1 MNLALDRAGFM
12 FFSNIRDMGRG
23 CRSMKLFSVKK
34 FSPTV
39 SIQGKIFVAFSL
51 VTLIGIVAVTS
62 IVYLYMRETVK
73 NNAITS
79 VKESIRQAD
88 ESLNIRLEEVS
99 RLNTVVATNKTVLD
113 TLLSKT
119 EEPSYEWFQEQK
131 RIEEFL
137 SALIAYKP
145 YISRVAVIGLNEKVF
160 FVGSPWLDKNVLFT
174 PLMNDLLQ
182 NGSGHA
188 YFHQTGFSDSIVT
201 GRELRYN
208 RNLIGMVMFD
218 LNDEFIKKIY
228 DVKPTSDSM
237 LYVVD
242 RKNEF
247 IYKPQTSVLDTE
259 TIIGLN
265 QELAGTD
272 GSVERVIGQKSYLVI
287 TRKSDY
293 TGWSTVALVPMKS
306 LLTETTRIRNVLA
319 TVAIIVF
326 MIIVIG
332 TLQVSSRM
340 TRNIRR
346 LRSMMMHVM
355 EGNMTL
361 PTVEIHSKDEIGQLY
376 QVFKSMVEELKRLL
390 EGIVTTEKEKREAE
404 LAVLQAQ
411 IRPHFLYNA
420 LNTVKYLAKINGVPN
435 IGEVSESLIE
445 LMRGVLGNTNEFLTL
460 QEELQYV
467 RSYVN
472 IEKYKYVEPIH
483 VNIEVENEE
492 LLQVSVLKLMLQPLV
507 ENAIIHGLSSSE
519 YEGRVLIRIYEEH
532 KELRIEVRDNGKGMT
547 KEQIDA
553 LFEVNKVQT
562 NTRFSGMGVRNV
574 HERIVRLFGEP
585 YGVFLY
591 SEPDTYTTV
600 QIRFPLLSSTDQ
612 MHQEG

>member
-1 MNLALDRAGFM
+1 MK
-12 FFSNIRDMGRG
+12 FS
-23 CRSMKLFSVKK
+23 SLKKLI
-34 FSPTV
+34 SPTV

-51 VTLIGIVAVTS
+51 VTLLGIVAVTS

-79 VKESIRQAD
+79 VTESIRQAD
-88 ESLNIRLEEVS
+88 ESLNLRLEEVS

-119 EEPSYEWFQEQK
+119 EEPSFEWFQEQK

-160 FVGSPWLDKNVLFT
+160 FVGSPWLDKNILFT
-174 PLMNDLLQ
+174 PMMDDLLQ

-188 YFHQTGFSDSIVT
+188 YFHQTGFNNSIVT

-218 LNDEFIKKIY
+218 LNDEIVRKIY

-247 IYKPQTSVLDTE
+247 IYQPSTSALDKE
-259 TIIGLN
+259 TIIKLN
-265 QELAGTD
+265 QELNGTD
-272 GSVERVIGQKSYLVI
+272 GSVERIINQTSYLVVL
-287 TRKSDY
+287 RKSEY
-293 TGWSTVALVPMKS
+293 TGWSTLALVPMKS
-306 LLTETTRIRNVLA
+306 LLTETARIRHMLA

-326 MIIVIG
+326 IIIVIG

-355 EGNMTL
+355 EGNMSL

-376 QVFKSMVEELKRLL
+376 QVFKSMVEQLKRLL
-390 EGIVTTEKEKREAE
+390 EGIMTTEKEKREAE

-411 IRPHFLYNA
+411 IRPHFLYNT
-420 LNTVKYLAKINGVPN
+420 LNTVKYLAKLNGVPN
-435 IGEVSESLIE
+435 IVEVSESLIE

-467 RSYVN
+467 RSYVT
-472 IEKYKYVEPIH
+472 IEKYKYVEPVH
-483 VNIEVENEE
+483 LMIEVENDE
-492 LLQVSVLKLMLQPLV
+492 LLQLSVLKLMLQPLV
-507 ENAIIHGLSSSE
+507 ENAIIHGLSGSE
-519 YEGRVLIRIYEEH
+519 CEGEVLIRIYEES
-532 KELRIEVRDNGKGMT
+532 KELRIDVRDNGKGMS
-547 KEQIDA
+547 KDQIKA
-553 LFEVNKVQT
+553 LFEANT

-585 YGVFLY
+585 YGVFLD
-591 SEPDTYTTV
+591 SEPDAYTTV
-600 QIRFPLLSSTDQ
+600 QIRFPMIT
-612 MHQEG
+612 

>member
-1 MNLALDRAGFM
+1 MK
-12 FFSNIRDMGRG
+12 FS
-23 CRSMKLFSVKK
+23 SLKKLI
-34 FSPTV
+34 SPTV

-51 VTLIGIVAVTS
+51 VTLLGIVAVTS
-62 IVYLYMRETVK
+62 IVYLFMRETVK

-79 VKESIRQAD
+79 VTESIRQAD
-88 ESLNIRLEEVS
+88 ESLNLRLEEVS

-160 FVGSPWLDKNVLFT
+160 FVGSPWLDKNILLT
-174 PLMNDLLQ
+174 PMMDALLQ

-188 YFHQTGFSDSIVT
+188 YFHQTGFNNSIVT

-218 LNDEFIKKIY
+218 LNDEIVKKIY

-247 IYKPQTSVLDTE
+247 IYQPNTSALDEE
-259 TIIGLN
+259 TIIKLN
-265 QELAGTD
+265 EELGGTD
-272 GSVERVIGQKSYLVI
+272 GSVEKIINQTSYLVVM
-287 TRKSDY
+287 RKSEY
-293 TGWSTVALVPMKS
+293 TGWSTLALVPMKS
-306 LLTETTRIRNVLA
+306 LLTETARIRKILA

-326 MIIVIG
+326 IIIVIA

-355 EGNMTL
+355 EGNMSL

-376 QVFKSMVEELKRLL
+376 QVFKSMVEQLKHSL
-390 EGIVTTEKEKREAE
+390 EGIVTKEKEKREAE

-411 IRPHFLYNA
+411 IRPHFLYNT
-420 LNTVKYLAKINGVPN
+420 LNTVKYLAKLNGVPN
-435 IGEVSESLIE
+435 IVEVSESLIE

-467 RSYVN
+467 RSYVT
-472 IEKYKYVEPIH
+472 IEKYKYVEPVH
-483 VNIEVENEE
+483 LNIEVENEE
-492 LLQVSVLKLMLQPLV
+492 LLQLSVLKLMLQPLV
-507 ENAIIHGLSSSE
+507 ENAIIHGLSGSE
-519 YEGRVLIRIYEEH
+519 SEGEVLIRIYVES
-532 KELRIEVRDNGKGMT
+532 KELRIDVRDNGRGMS
-547 KEQIDA
+547 KDQINA
-553 LFEVNKVQT
+553 LFEANT

-585 YGVFLY
+585 YGVFLD
-591 SEPDTYTTV
+591 SEPDAYTTV
-600 QIRFPLLSSTDQ
+600 QIRFPLITRLEE
-612 MHQEG
+612 EGDKHV

>member
-1 MNLALDRAGFM
+1 MK
-12 FFSNIRDMGRG
+12 FS
-23 CRSMKLFSVKK
+23 SLKKLI
-34 FSPTV
+34 SPTV

-51 VTLIGIVAVTS
+51 VTLLGIVAVTS

-73 NNAITS
+73 NNAIKS
-79 VKESIRQAD
+79 VTESIRQAD
-88 ESLNIRLEEVS
+88 ESLNLRLEEVS

-160 FVGSPWLDKNVLFT
+160 FVGSPWLDKNILFT
-174 PLMNDLLQ
+174 PMMDDLLQ

-188 YFHQTGFSDSIVT
+188 YFHQTGFNNSIVT

-218 LNDEFIKKIY
+218 LNDEIVRKIY

-247 IYKPQTSVLDTE
+247 IYQPSTSALGRE
-259 TIIGLN
+259 TIIKLN
-265 QELAGTD
+265 QELNGTD
-272 GSVERVIGQKSYLVI
+272 GSVERIINQTSYLVVM
-287 TRKSDY
+287 RKSEY
-293 TGWSTVALVPMKS
+293 TGWSTLALVPMKS
-306 LLTETTRIRNVLA
+306 LLTETARIRHMLA

-326 MIIVIG
+326 IIIVIG

-355 EGNMTL
+355 EGNMSL

-376 QVFKSMVEELKRLL
+376 QVFKSMVEQLKRLL
-390 EGIVTTEKEKREAE
+390 EGIMTTEKEKREAE

-411 IRPHFLYNA
+411 IRPHFLYNT
-420 LNTVKYLAKINGVPN
+420 LNTVKYLAKLNGVPN
-435 IGEVSESLIE
+435 IVEVSESLIE

-467 RSYVN
+467 RSYVT
-472 IEKYKYVEPIH
+472 IEKYKYVEPVH
-483 VNIEVENEE
+483 LMIEVENDE
-492 LLQVSVLKLMLQPLV
+492 LLQLSVLKLMLQPIV
-507 ENAIIHGLSSSE
+507 ENAIIHGLSASE
-519 YEGRVLIRIYEEH
+519 CEGEVLIRIYEES
-532 KELRIEVRDNGKGMT
+532 KELRIDVRDNGRGMS
-547 KEQIDA
+547 KDQIKA
-553 LFEVNKVQT
+553 LFEANT

-585 YGVFLY
+585 YGVFLD
-591 SEPDTYTTV
+591 SEPDAYTTV
-600 QIRFPLLSSTDQ
+600 QIRFPMITRSE
-612 MHQEG
+612 QEG

>member
-1 MNLALDRAGFM
+1 MKY
-12 FFSNIRDMGRG
+12 FSLK
-23 CRSMKLFSVKK
+23 KLI
-34 FSPTV
+34 SPTV

-51 VTLIGIVAVTS
+51 VTLFGIVAVTC

-79 VKESIRQAD
+79 VTESIRQAN
-88 ESLNIRLEEVS
+88 ESLNLRLEEVS

-119 EEPSYEWFQEQK
+119 EEPSFEWFQEQK

-160 FVGSPWLDKNVLFT
+160 FVGSPWLDKNILFT
-174 PLMNDLLQ
+174 PMMNDLLQ
-182 NGSGHA
+182 NPSGHA

-201 GRELRYN
+201 GRGLRYN
-208 RNLIGMVMFD
+208 RSLIGMVMFD

-247 IYKPQTSVLDTE
+247 IYEPATSVLDKE
-259 TIIGLN
+259 TILQLG

-272 GSVERVIGQKSYLVI
+272 GSVERIIGQTSYLVVM
-287 TRKSDY
+287 RNSEY
-293 TGWSTVALVPMKS
+293 TGWSTLALVPMKS
-306 LLTETTRIRNVLA
+306 LLTETARIRNVLA

-326 MIIVIG
+326 IFIVIS
-332 TLQVSSRM
+332 TQQVSSRI

-346 LRSMMMHVM
+346 LRSMMMHVT

-390 EGIVTTEKEKREAE
+390 EGIMTTEREKREAE

-411 IRPHFLYNA
+411 IRPHFLYNT
-420 LNTVKYLAKINGVPN
+420 LNTVKYLAKLNGVPN
-435 IGEVSESLIE
+435 IEEVTQSLIE
-445 LMRGVLGNTNEFLTL
+445 LMRGVLGNSNEFLTL
-460 QEELQYV
+460 QDELQYV

-472 IEKYKYVEPIH
+472 IEKYKYVEPIRLH
-483 VNIEVENEE
+483 IQVEDDE
-492 LLQVSVLKLMLQPLV
+492 LLQFSVLKLMLQPLV
-507 ENAIIHGLSSSE
+507 ENAIIHGISASASE
-519 YEGRVLIRIYEEH
+519 GLVLIRIYKDS

-547 KEQIDA
+547 QEQIDA
-553 LFEVNKVQT
+553 LFEGNNIQT
-562 NTRFSGMGVRNV
+562 NTRFSGMGIRNV

-585 YGVFLY
+585 YGVFVY
-591 SEPDTYTTV
+591 SEPDTYTVV
-600 QIRFPLLSSTDQ
+600 QIKFPLLPGNGPERTGSEQ
-612 MHQEG
+612 MKLGG

>member
-1 MNLALDRAGFM
+1 MK
-12 FFSNIRDMGRG
+12 FS
-23 CRSMKLFSVKK
+23 SLKKLI
-34 FSPTV
+34 SPTV

-51 VTLIGIVAVTS
+51 VTLLGIVAVTS

-79 VKESIRQAD
+79 VTESIRQAD
-88 ESLNIRLEEVS
+88 ESLNLRLEEVS

-160 FVGSPWLDKNVLFT
+160 FVGSPWLDKNILFT
-174 PLMNDLLQ
+174 PMMDDLLQ

-188 YFHQTGFSDSIVT
+188 YFHQTGFNNSIVT

-218 LNDEFIKKIY
+218 LNDEIVRKIY

-247 IYKPQTSVLDTE
+247 IYQPSTSALDRE
-259 TIIGLN
+259 TIIKLN
-265 QELAGTD
+265 QELNGTD
-272 GSVERVIGQKSYLVI
+272 GSVERIINQTSYLVVL
-287 TRKSDY
+287 RKSEY
-293 TGWSTVALVPMKS
+293 TGWSTLALVPMKS
-306 LLTETTRIRNVLA
+306 LLTETARIRHMLA

-326 MIIVIG
+326 IIIVIG

-355 EGNMTL
+355 EGNMSL

-376 QVFKSMVEELKRLL
+376 QVFKSMVEQLKRLL
-390 EGIVTTEKEKREAE
+390 EGIMTTEKEKREAE

-411 IRPHFLYNA
+411 IRPHFLYNT
-420 LNTVKYLAKINGVPN
+420 LNTVKYLAKLNGVPN
-435 IGEVSESLIE
+435 IVEVSESLIE

-467 RSYVN
+467 RSYVT
-472 IEKYKYVEPIH
+472 IEKYKYVEPVH
-483 VNIEVENEE
+483 LMIEVENDE
-492 LLQVSVLKLMLQPLV
+492 LLQLSVLKLMLQPIV
-507 ENAIIHGLSSSE
+507 ENAIIHGLSASE
-519 YEGRVLIRIYEEH
+519 CEGEVLIRIYEES
-532 KELRIEVRDNGKGMT
+532 KELRIDVRDNGRGMS
-547 KEQIDA
+547 KDQIKA
-553 LFEVNKVQT
+553 LFEANT

-585 YGVFLY
+585 YGVFLD
-591 SEPDTYTTV
+591 SEPDAYTTV
-600 QIRFPLLSSTDQ
+600 QIRFPMITRSE
-612 MHQEG
+612 QEG

>member
-1 MNLALDRAGFM
+1 
-12 FFSNIRDMGRG
+12 
-23 CRSMKLFSVKK
+23 MKLTSVRKWI
-34 FSPTV
+34 SPAG

-51 VTLIGIVAVTS
+51 VTLIGISAVTS

-79 VKESIRQAD
+79 VMESIRQAD

-113 TLLSKT
+113 TLESKT

-145 YISRVAVIGLNEKVF
+145 YISRAAVIGLNGKVF
-160 FVGSPWLDKNVLFT
+160 FVGAPWLDKTVLHT
-174 PLMNDLLQ
+174 PMMEDLLQ

-188 YFHQTGFSDSIVT
+188 YFHQTGFNNSIVT

-208 RNLIGMVMFD
+208 RQLIGLVMFD
-218 LNDEFIKKIY
+218 LNDEFIKRIY

-247 IYKPQTSVLDTE
+247 IYEPQSSVLKKEQVTQ
-259 TIIGLN
+259 LN
-265 QELAGTD
+265 QELSGTH
-272 GSVERVIGQKSYLVI
+272 GAVEKVIDQKSYLVV
-287 TRKSDY
+287 TRESDS
-293 TGWSTVALVPMKS
+293 TGWSTVAFVPMKS
-306 LLTETTRIRNVLA
+306 LLTETARIRNVLA

-332 TLQVSSRM
+332 TLQVSSRI

-361 PTVEIHSKDEIGQLY
+361 PAVEIRSKDEIGQLY
-376 QVFKSMVEELKRLL
+376 QVFKSMVDELKRLL
-390 EGIVTTEKEKREAE
+390 EGIVATEKEKREAE

-411 IRPHFLYNA
+411 IRPHFLYNT
-420 LNTVKYLAKINGVPN
+420 LNTVKYLAKLNGVPN
-435 IGEVSESLIE
+435 IVEVSESLIE

-467 RSYVN
+467 RSYVT
-472 IEKYKYVEPIH
+472 IEKYKYVKPIL
-483 VNIEVENEE
+483 VNIEVEHEG

-507 ENAIIHGLSSSE
+507 ENAIVHGLSSAE
-519 YEGRVLIRIYEEH
+519 HEGVMRVRIYKEH
-532 KELRIEVRDNGKGMT
+532 NELRIEVRDNGKGMSQ
-547 KEQIDA
+547 EQIDA
-553 LFEVNKVQT
+553 LFEVNKVQAY
-562 NTRFSGMGVRNV
+562 TRFSGMGVRNV

-585 YGVFLY
+585 YGVFVY
-591 SEPDTYTTV
+591 SEPDSYTMV
-600 QIRFPLLSSTDQ
+600 LIRFPLLPGTDAI
-612 MHQEG
+612 HQEG

>member
-1 MNLALDRAGFM
+1 
-12 FFSNIRDMGRG
+12 
-23 CRSMKLFSVKK
+23 MKFFSVKK
-34 FSPTV
+34 LVSPTV

-79 VKESIRQAD
+79 VTESIRQAD
-88 ESLNIRLEEVS
+88 ESLNLRLEEVS
-99 RLNTVVATNKTVLD
+99 RLNTVVATNKTVLN

-160 FVGSPWLDKNVLFT
+160 FVGSPWLDKNILYT
-174 PLMNDLLQ
+174 PMMDYLLQ

-242 RKNEF
+242 RNNEF
-247 IYKPQTSVLDTE
+247 IYQPQTSIFDKAV
-259 TIIGLN
+259 IIGLN
-265 QELAGTD
+265 QEMSGSA

-319 TVAIIVF
+319 TVAIVVF
-326 MIIVIG
+326 IIIVIG
-332 TLQVSSRM
+332 TLQVSSRI

-361 PTVEIHSKDEIGQLY
+361 PAVEIHSKDEIGQLY

-411 IRPHFLYNA
+411 IRPHFLYNT
-420 LNTVKYLAKINGVPN
+420 LNTVKYLAKLNGVPN
-435 IGEVSESLIE
+435 IVEVSESLIE
-445 LMRGVLGNTNEFLTL
+445 LMRGVLGNTNEFLSL

-483 VNIEVENEE
+483 VKIEVENEE
-492 LLQVSVLKLMLQPLV
+492 LLQFSVLKLMLQPLV

-519 YEGRVLIRIYEEH
+519 HEGQVLIRIYEEN
-532 KELRIEVRDNGKGMT
+532 KELRIEVRDNGKGMS

-591 SEPDTYTTV
+591 SEPGTYTTV
-600 QIRFPLLSSTDQ
+600 QIRFPLVPGTGRKE
-612 MHQEG
+612 QEE

>member
-1 MNLALDRAGFM
+1 MKLASLK
-12 FFSNIRDMGRG
+12 
-23 CRSMKLFSVKK
+23 KLFS
-34 FSPTV
+34 PTF

-79 VKESIRQAD
+79 VTESIRQAD
-88 ESLNIRLEEVS
+88 ESLNLRLEEVS

-113 TLLSKT
+113 TLTSST

-145 YISRVAVIGLNEKVF
+145 YISRAAVIGLNEKVF
-160 FVGSPWLDKNVLFT
+160 FVGSPWLDRSVLGT
-174 PLMNDLLQ
+174 PMMNDLLQ

-188 YFHQTGFSDSIVT
+188 YFHQTGTDDSIVT

-208 RNLIGMVMFD
+208 RSLIGMVMFN
-218 LNDEFIKKIY
+218 LNDDFIKKIF
-228 DVKPTSDSM
+228 DVKPTPDSM
-237 LYVVD
+237 LYVLD
-242 RKNEF
+242 RKDEF
-247 IYKPQTSVLDTE
+247 IYQPGTSSLPQETILKLANEFRDTE
-259 TIIGLN
+259 
-265 QELAGTD
+265 
-272 GSVERVIGQKSYLVI
+272 GSVERIIQQTSYLVVI
-287 TRKSDY
+287 RKSDY
-293 TGWSTVALVPMKS
+293 TGWSTLALVPMNS
-306 LLTETTRIRNVLA
+306 LLTETARIRNIIA
-319 TVAIIVF
+319 TVAIVVF
-326 MIIVIG
+326 IIIVIA
-332 TLQVSSRM
+332 TQQVSSRI

-361 PTVEIHSKDEIGQLY
+361 TTAEIHSKDEIGQLHL
-376 QVFKSMVEELKRLL
+376 VFKSMINELKRLL
-390 EGIVTTEKEKREAE
+390 DDVVKKEKEKREAE

-411 IRPHFLYNA
+411 IRPHFLYNT
-420 LNTVKYLAKINGVPN
+420 LNTVKYLAKLNGVPN
-435 IGEVSESLIE
+435 IVEVSESLVE
-445 LMRGVLGNTNEFLTL
+445 LMRGVLGHSNEFLTL

-467 RSYVN
+467 RSYVT

-483 VNIEVENEE
+483 LHIEVEDEA
-492 LLQVSVLKLMLQPLV
+492 LLQLRVLKLMLQPLV
-507 ENAIIHGLSSSE
+507 ENAIIHGISSSAH
-519 YEGRVLIRIYEEH
+519 EGLVQIRIYAEAN
-532 KELRIEVRDNGKGMT
+532 ELRIEVRDNGKGMT

-553 LFEVNKVQT
+553 LFEKHK

-585 YGVFLY
+585 YGVFLE
-591 SEPDTYTTV
+591 SEPEAYTTV
-600 QIRFPLLSSTDQ
+600 QIRFPRLEP
-612 MHQEG
+612 HEQEG

>member
-1 MNLALDRAGFM
+1 MK
-12 FFSNIRDMGRG
+12 FS
-23 CRSMKLFSVKK
+23 SLKKLI
-34 FSPTV
+34 SPTV

-51 VTLIGIVAVTS
+51 VTLLGIVAVTS

-79 VKESIRQAD
+79 VTESIRQAD
-88 ESLNIRLEEVS
+88 ESLNLRLEEVS

-174 PLMNDLLQ
+174 PMMDNLLQ

-188 YFHQTGFSDSIVT
+188 YFHQTGSSNSIVT

-218 LNDEFIKKIY
+218 LNDEIIKKIY

-242 RKNEF
+242 RKKEF
-247 IYKPQTSVLDTE
+247 IYQPDTSVLDKE
-259 TIIGLN
+259 TIIRLN
-265 QELAGTD
+265 QELGGTD
-272 GSVERVIGQKSYLVI
+272 GSVERIINQTSYLVVMQ
-287 TRKSDY
+287 KSDY
-293 TGWSTVALVPMKS
+293 TGWSTLALVPMKS
-306 LLTETTRIRNVLA
+306 LLTETARIRNVLA

-326 MIIVIG
+326 IIIVIG

-361 PTVEIHSKDEIGQLY
+361 PPVEIHSKDEIGQLY
-376 QVFKSMVEELKRLL
+376 HVFKSMVEELKRLL

-411 IRPHFLYNA
+411 IRPHFLYNT
-420 LNTVKYLAKINGVPN
+420 LNTVKYLAKLNGVPN
-435 IGEVSESLIE
+435 IVEVSKSLIE
-445 LMRGVLGNTNEFLTL
+445 LMRGVLGNTNEFLSL

-467 RSYVN
+467 RSYVT

-483 VNIEVENEE
+483 LKIEVENEE
-492 LLQVSVLKLMLQPLV
+492 LLQLSVLKLMLQPLV
-507 ENAIIHGLSSSE
+507 ENAIIHGLSSSQQ
-519 YEGRVLIRIYEEH
+519 EGLVLIRIYEES
-532 KELRIEVRDNGKGMT
+532 KELRIEVRDNGKGMS

-553 LFEVNKVQT
+553 LFEVNK

-585 YGVFLY
+585 YGVFLD
-591 SEPDTYTTV
+591 SEPDAYTTV
-600 QIRFPLLSSTDQ
+600 QIRFPWLDRIG
-612 MHQEG
+612 QEE

>member
-1 MNLALDRAGFM
+1 MK
-12 FFSNIRDMGRG
+12 FFSIR
-23 CRSMKLFSVKK
+23 KLI
-34 FSPTV
+34 SPTV

-51 VTLIGIVAVTS
+51 VTLLGIVAVTS

-73 NNAITS
+73 NNAIIS
-79 VKESIRQAD
+79 VTESIRQAD

-99 RLNTVVATNKTVLD
+99 RLNTVVATNKTVLE

-160 FVGSPWLDKNVLFT
+160 FVGTPWLDKNVLFT
-174 PLMNDLLQ
+174 PMMDYLLQ
-182 NGSGHA
+182 NGTGYA
-188 YFHQTGFSDSIVT
+188 YFHQTGVSDSIVT

-228 DVKPTSDSM
+228 DVKPTPDSM

-242 RKNEF
+242 RNNEF
-247 IYKPQTSVLDTE
+247 IYQPQTSVFNKE
-259 TIIGLN
+259 TIMGLK

-272 GSVERVIGQKSYLVI
+272 GSVERVFDHKSYLVI

-326 MIIVIG
+326 VFIVIG
-332 TLQVSSRM
+332 TLQVSSRI

-355 EGNMTL
+355 EGNLTL
-361 PTVEIHSKDEIGQLY
+361 PTVEIHSEDEIGQLY
-376 QVFKSMVEELKRLL
+376 YVFKSMVAELKRLL

-411 IRPHFLYNA
+411 IRPHFLYNT
-420 LNTVKYLAKINGVPN
+420 LNTVKYLAKLNGVPN
-435 IGEVSESLIE
+435 IVEVSESLIE
-445 LMRGVLGNTNEFLTL
+445 LMRGVLGNTNEFLSL
-460 QEELQYV
+460 QDELQYV

-483 VNIEVENEE
+483 LNIEVENEE
-492 LLQVSVLKLMLQPLV
+492 LLQFSVLKLMLQPLV

-519 YEGRVLIRIYEEH
+519 HEGQVAIRVYEENA
-532 KELRIEVRDNGKGMT
+532 ELRIEVRDNGKGMS
-547 KEQIDA
+547 KEQMDA
-553 LFEVNKVQT
+553 LFEVNKVST
-562 NTRFSGMGVRNV
+562 STRFSGMGVRNV
-574 HERIVRLFGEP
+574 HERIIRLFGEP
-585 YGVFLY
+585 YGLSLY
-591 SEPDTYTTV
+591 SAPDTYTTV
-600 QIRFPLLSSTDQ
+600 QIRFPLLPGKDQ
-612 MHQEG
+612 

>member
-1 MNLALDRAGFM
+1 MK
-12 FFSNIRDMGRG
+12 FS
-23 CRSMKLFSVKK
+23 SLKKLI
-34 FSPTV
+34 SPTV

-51 VTLIGIVAVTS
+51 VTLLGIVAVTS

-79 VKESIRQAD
+79 VTESIRQAD
-88 ESLNIRLEEVS
+88 ESLNLRLEEVS

-119 EEPSYEWFQEQK
+119 EEPSFEWFQEQK

-160 FVGSPWLDKNVLFT
+160 FVGSPWLDKNILFT
-174 PLMNDLLQ
+174 PMMDDLLQ

-188 YFHQTGFSDSIVT
+188 YFHQPGFNNSIVT

-218 LNDEFIKKIY
+218 LNDEIVRKIY

-247 IYKPQTSVLDTE
+247 IYQPSTSALDQE
-259 TIIGLN
+259 TIMKLN
-265 QELAGTD
+265 EELNGSD
-272 GSVERVIGQKSYLVI
+272 GAVERIINQTSYLVVM
-287 TRKSDY
+287 RKSEY
-293 TGWSTVALVPMKS
+293 TGWSTLALVPMKS
-306 LLTETTRIRNVLA
+306 LLTETARIRHMLA

-326 MIIVIG
+326 IIIVIG

-355 EGNMTL
+355 EGNMSL

-376 QVFKSMVEELKRLL
+376 QVFKSMVEQLKRLL
-390 EGIVTTEKEKREAE
+390 EGIMTTEKEKREAE

-411 IRPHFLYNA
+411 IRPHFLYNT
-420 LNTVKYLAKINGVPN
+420 LNTVKYLAKLNGVPN
-435 IGEVSESLIE
+435 IVEVSESLIE

-467 RSYVN
+467 RSYVT
-472 IEKYKYVEPIH
+472 IEKYKYVEPVH
-483 VNIEVENEE
+483 LMIEVENDE
-492 LLQVSVLKLMLQPLV
+492 LLQLSVLKLMLQPLV
-507 ENAIIHGLSSSE
+507 ENAIIHGLSGTE
-519 YEGRVLIRIYEEH
+519 CEGEVLIRIYEEN
-532 KELRIEVRDNGKGMT
+532 KELRIDVRDNGKGMS
-547 KEQIDA
+547 KDQIKA
-553 LFEVNKVQT
+553 LFEANT

-585 YGVFLY
+585 YGVFLD
-591 SEPDTYTTV
+591 SEPDAFTTV
-600 QIRFPLLSSTDQ
+600 QIRFPMIT
-612 MHQEG
+612 

>member
-1 MNLALDRAGFM
+1 MK
-12 FFSNIRDMGRG
+12 FS
-23 CRSMKLFSVKK
+23 SLKKLI
-34 FSPTV
+34 SPTV

-51 VTLIGIVAVTS
+51 VTLLGIVAVTS

-79 VKESIRQAD
+79 VTESIRQAD
-88 ESLNIRLEEVS
+88 ESLNLRLEEVS

-160 FVGSPWLDKNVLFT
+160 FVGAPWLDKNILFT
-174 PLMNDLLQ
+174 PMMDALLQ

-188 YFHQTGFSDSIVT
+188 YFHQTGFNNSIVT

-218 LNDEFIKKIY
+218 LNDEIVKKIY

-247 IYKPQTSVLDTE
+247 IYQPSTSVLDEE
-259 TIIGLN
+259 TIIKLN
-265 QELAGTD
+265 EELGGTD
-272 GSVERVIGQKSYLVI
+272 GSVEKIINQTSFLVVM
-287 TRKSDY
+287 RKSEY
-293 TGWSTVALVPMKS
+293 TGWSTLALVPMKS
-306 LLTETTRIRNVLA
+306 LLTETARIRKILA

-326 MIIVIG
+326 IIIVIA

-355 EGNMTL
+355 EGNMSL
-361 PTVEIHSKDEIGQLY
+361 STVEIHSKDEIGQLY
-376 QVFKSMVEELKRLL
+376 HVFKSMVEQLKRSL
-390 EGIVTTEKEKREAE
+390 EGIVTKEKEKREAE

-411 IRPHFLYNA
+411 IRPHFLYNT
-420 LNTVKYLAKINGVPN
+420 LNTVKYLAKLNGVPN
-435 IGEVSESLIE
+435 IVEVSDSLIE

-467 RSYVN
+467 RSYVT
-472 IEKYKYVEPIH
+472 IEKYKYVEPVH
-483 VNIEVENEE
+483 LNIEVENEE
-492 LLQVSVLKLMLQPLV
+492 LLQLSVLKLMLQPLV
-507 ENAIIHGLSSSE
+507 ENAIIHGLSGSE
-519 YEGRVLIRIYEEH
+519 CEGEVRIRIYEEN
-532 KELRIEVRDNGKGMT
+532 KVLRIDVRDNGRGMS
-547 KEQIDA
+547 KDQIHA
-553 LFEVNKVQT
+553 LFEANA

-585 YGVFLY
+585 YGVFLD
-591 SEPDTYTTV
+591 SEPDAYTTV
-600 QIRFPLLSSTDQ
+600 QIRFPLIDRIE
-612 MHQEG
+612 QEGVKHV

>member
-1 MNLALDRAGFM
+1 
-12 FFSNIRDMGRG
+12 
-23 CRSMKLFSVKK
+23 MKFFSVKK
-34 FSPTV
+34 LVSPTV

-79 VKESIRQAD
+79 VTESIRQAD
-88 ESLNIRLEEVS
+88 ESLNLRLEEVS

-113 TLLSKT
+113 TLVSKT

-160 FVGSPWLDKNVLFT
+160 FVGSPWLDKNILYT
-174 PLMNDLLQ
+174 PMMDYLLQ

-201 GRELRYN
+201 GRELRFN

-242 RKNEF
+242 RNNEF
-247 IYKPQTSVLDTE
+247 IYQPQTSVLDKE
-259 TIIGLN
+259 TIIGLK

-272 GSVERVIGQKSYLVI
+272 SSVERVIHQKSYLVI

-306 LLTETTRIRNVLA
+306 LLTETTRIRKVLA

-326 MIIVIG
+326 IIIVIG
-332 TLQVSSRM
+332 TLQVSSRI

-361 PTVEIHSKDEIGQLY
+361 PAVEIHSKDEIGQLY

-411 IRPHFLYNA
+411 IRPHFLYNT
-420 LNTVKYLAKINGVPN
+420 LNTVKYLAKLNGVPN
-435 IGEVSESLIE
+435 IVEVSESLIE
-445 LMRGVLGNTNEFLTL
+445 LMRGVLGNTNEFLSL

-472 IEKYKYVEPIH
+472 IEKYKYVELIH
-483 VNIEVENEE
+483 LNIEVENEE
-492 LLQVSVLKLMLQPLV
+492 LLQFSVLKLMLQPLV
-507 ENAIIHGLSSSE
+507 ENAIIHGLSSSKHE
-519 YEGRVLIRIYEEH
+519 SLVLIRICEEN
-532 KELRIEVRDNGKGMT
+532 KELRIEVRDNGKGMS
-547 KEQIDA
+547 KEQIDD
-553 LFEVNKVQT
+553 LFEVNKVQM

-600 QIRFPLLSSTDQ
+600 QIRFPLLPGTDRI
-612 MHQEG
+612 QEEE

>member
-1 MNLALDRAGFM
+1 
-12 FFSNIRDMGRG
+12 
-23 CRSMKLFSVKK
+23 MKLFSIKK
-34 FSPTV
+34 LISPTG

-79 VKESIRQAD
+79 VNESIRQAD
-88 ESLNIRLEEVS
+88 ESLNLRLEEVS

-137 SALIAYKP
+137 SALIAYKS
-145 YISRVAVIGLNEKVF
+145 YISRVAVIGLNQKVF
-160 FVGSPWLDKNVLFT
+160 FVGSPWLDKNVLFS
-174 PLMNDLLQ
+174 PMMDALLQ

-247 IYKPQTSVLDTE
+247 IYEPKRVFLIKKFIQF
-259 TIIGLN
+259 N
-265 QELAGTD
+265 QQMSGTD
-272 GSVERVIGQKSYLVI
+272 GSVERVINRNLTWSLLGNRTIQ
-287 TRKSDY
+287 
-293 TGWSTVALVPMKS
+293 GWSTVALVPMKS
-306 LLTETTRIRNVLA
+306 LLTETTHIRNVLA

-326 MIIVIG
+326 VIIVIG
-332 TLQVSSRM
+332 TLQVSSRI

-361 PTVEIHSKDEIGQLY
+361 PTVEIHSKDEIGQSIK
-376 QVFKSMVEELKRLL
+376 FLKAWS
-390 EGIVTTEKEKREAE
+390 K
-404 LAVLQAQ
+404 
-411 IRPHFLYNA
+411 N
-420 LNTVKYLAKINGVPN
+420 
-435 IGEVSESLIE
+435 
-445 LMRGVLGNTNEFLTL
+445 
-460 QEELQYV
+460 
-467 RSYVN
+467 
-472 IEKYKYVEPIH
+472 
-483 VNIEVENEE
+483 
-492 LLQVSVLKLMLQPLV
+492 
-507 ENAIIHGLSSSE
+507 
-519 YEGRVLIRIYEEH
+519 
-532 KELRIEVRDNGKGMT
+532 
-547 KEQIDA
+547 
-553 LFEVNKVQT
+553 
-562 NTRFSGMGVRNV
+562 
-574 HERIVRLFGEP
+574 
-585 YGVFLY
+585 
-591 SEPDTYTTV
+591 
-600 QIRFPLLSSTDQ
+600 
-612 MHQEG
+612 

>member
-1 MNLALDRAGFM
+1 MK
-12 FFSNIRDMGRG
+12 FFS
-23 CRSMKLFSVKK
+23 LKK
-34 FSPTV
+34 FISPTV

-51 VTLIGIVAVTS
+51 VTLLGIVAVTS

-79 VKESIRQAD
+79 VTESIRQAD
-88 ESLNIRLEEVS
+88 ESLNLRLEEVS
-99 RLNTVVATNKTVLD
+99 RLNTVVATNRTVLD
-113 TLLSKT
+113 TLQSKSV
-119 EEPSYEWFQEQK
+119 EPSYEWFQEQK

-160 FVGSPWLDKNVLFT
+160 FVGSPWLDKNILLT
-174 PLMNDLLQ
+174 PMMKDLLQ
-182 NGSGHA
+182 NPSGHA
-188 YFHQTGFSDSIVT
+188 YFHQTGVSDSIVT

-208 RNLIGMVMFD
+208 RSLIGMVMFD

-237 LYVVD
+237 MYVVD

-247 IYKPQTSVLDTE
+247 IYQPQTSAFDKE
-259 TIIGLN
+259 TIVGLG

-272 GSVERVIGQKSYLVI
+272 GSVERMIDQKSYLVVM
-287 TRKSDY
+287 RKSAY
-293 TGWSTVALVPMKS
+293 TGWTTLTLVPMKS
-306 LLTETTRIRNVLA
+306 LLTETARIRNVLA

-326 MIIVIG
+326 MFIVIG
-332 TLQVSSRM
+332 TLQVSSRI

-346 LRSMMMHVM
+346 LRSMMMHVT

-361 PTVEIHSKDEIGQLY
+361 PAVEIRSKDEIGQLY
-376 QVFKSMVEELKRLL
+376 HVFKGMVEELKRLL
-390 EGIVTTEKEKREAE
+390 EGIVTTEKAKREAE

-411 IRPHFLYNA
+411 IRPHFLYNS
-420 LNTVKYLAKINGVPN
+420 LNTVKYLAKLNGVPN
-435 IGEVSESLIE
+435 IVEVSESLIE

-472 IEKYKYVEPIH
+472 IEKYKYVEPIRLL
-483 VNIEVENEE
+483 IEVKEEE
-492 LLQVSVLKLMLQPLV
+492 LLQFSVLKLMLQPLV
-507 ENAIIHGLSSSE
+507 ENAIIHGISASE
-519 YEGRVLIRIYEEH
+519 HEGLVHIHIYVEGQ
-532 KELRIEVRDNGKGMT
+532 ELRIEVRDNGKGMT
-547 KEQIDA
+547 QAQIDA
-553 LFEVNKVQT
+553 LFEVQT

-574 HERIVRLFGEP
+574 HERIVRLFGES
-585 YGVFLY
+585 YGVFVH
-591 SEPDTYTTV
+591 SEPNSHTTV
-600 QIRFPLLSSTDQ
+600 QIKFPLIPWKAAEQAQLQ
-612 MHQEG
+612 QEG

>member
-1 MNLALDRAGFM
+1 
-12 FFSNIRDMGRG
+12 
-23 CRSMKLFSVKK
+23 MKFFSVKK
-34 FSPTV
+34 LVSPTV

-79 VKESIRQAD
+79 VTESIRQAD
-88 ESLNIRLEEVS
+88 ESLNLRLEEVS
-99 RLNTVVATNKTVLD
+99 RLNTVVATNKTVLN

-160 FVGSPWLDKNVLFT
+160 FVGSPWLDKNILYT
-174 PLMNDLLQ
+174 PMMDYLLQ

-242 RKNEF
+242 RNNEF
-247 IYKPQTSVLDTE
+247 IYQPQTSVFDKAV
-259 TIIGLN
+259 IIGLN
-265 QELAGTD
+265 QGMSGSD

-319 TVAIIVF
+319 TVAIVVF
-326 MIIVIG
+326 IIIVIG
-332 TLQVSSRM
+332 TLQVSSRI

-361 PTVEIHSKDEIGQLY
+361 PAVEIHSKDEIGQLY

-411 IRPHFLYNA
+411 IRPHFLYNT
-420 LNTVKYLAKINGVPN
+420 LNTVKYLAKLNGVPN
-435 IGEVSESLIE
+435 IVEVSESLIE
-445 LMRGVLGNTNEFLTL
+445 LMRGVLGNTNEFLSL

-483 VNIEVENEE
+483 VKIDVENEE
-492 LLQVSVLKLMLQPLV
+492 LLQFSVLKLMLQPLV

-519 YEGRVLIRIYEEH
+519 HEGLVLIRIYEEN
-532 KELRIEVRDNGKGMT
+532 KELRIEVRDNGKGMS

-585 YGVFLY
+585 YGVFLH
-591 SEPDTYTTV
+591 SEQDTYTTV
-600 QIRFPLLSSTDQ
+600 QIRFPLVPGTDRKG
-612 MHQEG
+612 QEE

>member
-1 MNLALDRAGFM
+1 MK
-12 FFSNIRDMGRG
+12 FS
-23 CRSMKLFSVKK
+23 SLKKLI
-34 FSPTV
+34 SPTV

-51 VTLIGIVAVTS
+51 VTLLGIVAVTS

-79 VKESIRQAD
+79 VTESIRQAD
-88 ESLNIRLEEVS
+88 ESLNLRLEEVS

-160 FVGSPWLDKNVLFT
+160 FVGSPWLDKNILFT
-174 PLMNDLLQ
+174 PMMDDLLQ

-188 YFHQTGFSDSIVT
+188 YFHQTGFNNSIVT

-218 LNDEFIKKIY
+218 LNDEIVRKIY

-247 IYKPQTSVLDTE
+247 IYQPSTSALDRE
-259 TIIGLN
+259 TIIKLN
-265 QELAGTD
+265 QELNGTD
-272 GSVERVIGQKSYLVI
+272 GSVERIINQTSYLVVM
-287 TRKSDY
+287 RKSEY
-293 TGWSTVALVPMKS
+293 TGWSTLALVPMKS
-306 LLTETTRIRNVLA
+306 LLTETARIRHMLA

-326 MIIVIG
+326 IIIVIG

-355 EGNMTL
+355 EGNMSL

-376 QVFKSMVEELKRLL
+376 QVFKSMVEQLKRLL
-390 EGIVTTEKEKREAE
+390 EGIMTTEKEKREAE

-411 IRPHFLYNA
+411 IRPHFLYNT
-420 LNTVKYLAKINGVPN
+420 LNTVKYLAKLNGVPN
-435 IGEVSESLIE
+435 IVEVSESLIE

-467 RSYVN
+467 RSYVT
-472 IEKYKYVEPIH
+472 IEKYKYVEPVH
-483 VNIEVENEE
+483 LMIEVENDE
-492 LLQVSVLKLMLQPLV
+492 LLQLSVLKLMLQPIV
-507 ENAIIHGLSSSE
+507 ENAIIHGLSASE
-519 YEGRVLIRIYEEH
+519 CEGEVLIRIYEES
-532 KELRIEVRDNGKGMT
+532 KELRIDVRDNGRGMS
-547 KEQIDA
+547 KDQIKA
-553 LFEVNKVQT
+553 LFEANT

-585 YGVFLY
+585 YGVFLD
-591 SEPDTYTTV
+591 SEPDAYTTV
-600 QIRFPLLSSTDQ
+600 QIRFPMITRSE
-612 MHQEG
+612 QEG